1 MRLGVRQKLVLLS
14 LVIVA
19 VVSFGFT
26 LVQLNLSRSWVE
38 EDLRERALIFAREIA
53 VTIATRQEFE
63 SGVLLEREIRQLMG
77 VRRTVLQLD
86 ILAFTGDGVS
96 VIATSEPSRRLIFT
110 WKDSEQVRRGRVV
123 DRLVTDERGHHREV
137 MAPVIIDGAV
147 VGGVGAKF
155 SLQVAAE
162 REHRTR
168 MWALGL
174 TAAAVLLMGSLMTA
188 AVYLVVNR
196 PIRRFMD
203 AIHRMGTGETV
214 ALVPVTTGDEFGAL
228 ANQFNSM
235 IERMHELLF
244 ASQRRLGHAE
254 RLALAGRI
262 MVEVAH
268 EIGTPLHSVAG
279 HVELL
284 RQDLADGGDPAR
296 AIRRLEVI
304 EGQLGRVSEIIRQL
318 LDLTRRDQ
326 GKPGPVD
333 LNQLVRDTVELV
345 RPAAAAAGLGL
356 HVDLDHA
363 LPWLHGHGNHLQ
375 QVVLNLLTNAMDA
388 TPPGGRIFVATRSR
402 PDAGQVELEVRD
414 TGHGIPAAQQKQI
427 FEPFFSTKN
436 AGEGTGL
443 GLFISSQIA
452 REHRGRIEVTS
463 EEAHGSTF
471 RVVLPA
477 DFRAP

>member
-26 LVQLNLSRSWVE
+26 LVQLRLSRGWVE

-53 VTIATRQEFE
+53 VTIASRQEFE
-63 SGVLLEREIRQLMG
+63 SGALLEREIRQLMG

-86 ILAFTGDGVS
+86 ILSFTGDDVS
-96 VIATSEPSRRLIFT
+96 VIATSAPGRPLIFIG
-110 WKDSEQVRRGRVV
+110 KDIAEVRQGRVV
-123 DRLVTDERGHHREV
+123 DRLVTDGQGQHREV
-137 MAPVIIDGAV
+137 VAPVTLDGAV
-147 VGGVGAKF
+147 VGAVGARF
-155 SLQVAAE
+155 SLQLAAE

-174 TAAAVLLMGSLMTA
+174 ATAAVLLMGSLMTA

-203 AIHRMGTGETV
+203 AIRRMGSGDTV

-228 ANQFNSM
+228 ANQFNVM
-235 IERMHELLF
+235 IERIHELLF

-284 RQDLADGGDPAR
+284 RQDLGAGADPAR

-326 GKPGPVD
+326 GKPEPVD

-345 RPAAAAAGLGL
+345 RPAATATGLGVR
-356 HVDLDHA
+356 VDLDHA
-363 LPWLHGHGNHLQ
+363 LPWLHGHGHQLQ

-388 TPPGGRIFVATRSR
+388 TPPGGGLFVTTRSR

-414 TGHGIPAAQQKQI
+414 TGHGIPLAQQKQI

-436 AGEGTGL
+436 PGEGTGL
-443 GLFISSQIA
+443 GLFISTQIV
-452 REHRGRIEVTS
+452 REHRGRIEVIS
-463 EEAHGSTF
+463 EEGSGSTF

-477 DFRAP
+477 EVRAV